1 MPPDRLH
8 MNVFEITHSRTA
20 SDISDLET
28 QLAPRVPEIV
38 NWTFYHR
45 ARLVKP
51 LLGYDASAVALTFV
65 PASGSDGDDYSY
77 HHLRRDLYK
86 LCTSTGVPITSR
98 YTVPSAHLTIAR
110 FTSQADF
117 ASSQDRIDSS
127 KITTWVQRLKDINE
141 WLRAEYWPKED
152 DNNAEEI
159 KRGGEWIVGQEKG
172 LDHRRGTLWYGGGET
187 VMIGKGF

>member
-20 SDISDLET
+20 SDISGLET

-38 NWTFYHR
+38 NWTFHHR

-65 PASGSDGDDYSY
+65 PANGTDGDEYSY
-77 HHLRRDLYK
+77 HHLRRDLYD

-110 FTSQADF
+110 FMNQADF
-117 ASSQDRIDSS
+117 SSSQDRLDLS
-127 KITTWVQRLKDINE
+127 KITAWVDWLKGINE
-141 WLRAEYWPKED
+141 WLRAEYWPKESD
-152 DNNAEEI
+152 GSVGEI
-159 KRGGEWIVGQEKG
+159 KGGGEWIVGQEKG